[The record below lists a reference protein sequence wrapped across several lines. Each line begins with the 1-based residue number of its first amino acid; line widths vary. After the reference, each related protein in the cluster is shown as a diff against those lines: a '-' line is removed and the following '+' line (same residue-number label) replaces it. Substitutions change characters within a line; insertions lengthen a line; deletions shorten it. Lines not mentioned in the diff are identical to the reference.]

1 MKKNKV
7 YIIALIGIIIDQFLK
22 ILVRHNMNVLQTI
35 PLIPN
40 FFSLTYVNNEGAAW
54 GIFENSTIFLIFV
67 SIIAI
72 LWLQKYIHQETS
84 WNYIKILSFG
94 FVLSGI
100 VGNLIDRLLYMAVTD
115 YLDFNIFGY
124 NFPVFNFADI
134 AIVVGISIMMID
146 EVRRE
151 VYEYRHKTK

>member
-1 MKKNKV
+1 MKKNKI

-22 ILVRHNMNVLQTI
+22 CLVRYNMNILQTI

-40 FFSLTYVNNEGAAW
+40 FFSITYVNNEGAAW
-54 GIFENSTIFLIFV
+54 GIFENSTFFLIFV

-72 LWLQKYIHQETS
+72 WWLQKYIYQEVS
-84 WNYIKILSFG
+84 WNYIKILSLG

-100 VGNLIDRLLYMAVTD
+100 VGNLIDRLLYRAVTD

-134 AIVVGISIMMID
+134 AIVVGISIIIID

-151 VYEYRHKTK
+151 IYEYRHKSK

>member
-40 FFSLTYVNNEGAAW
+40 FFSLTYVNNEAAAW

-72 LWLQKYIHQETS
+72 LWLQKCIYQETS

-134 AIVVGISIMMID
+134 AIVVGISIIMID

>member
-7 YIIALIGIIIDQFLK
+7 YIIALIGI
-22 ILVRHNMNVLQTI
+22 
-35 PLIPN
+35 
-40 FFSLTYVNNEGAAW
+40 
-54 GIFENSTIFLIFV
+54 TIFLIFV

-72 LWLQKYIHQETS
+72 LWLQKCIYQETS

-134 AIVVGISIMMID
+134 AIVVGISIIMID